1 MKKLILLIVV
11 CLGMF
16 TYNYTTNDN
25 FVLADQNNHSSKI
38 EKNVKTTNKGK
49 SNNKKK
55 KAQNI
60 FSYDFLKSI
69 PTVIAVFSVLLTFSY
84 YIYEALSLNDSE
96 KKILKLKDRFLNQ
109 ISLPAILSVEFFLC
123 IYLYLNMATMLSKS
137 DKYFFSSFT
146 VAMFLIVILY
156 LYVSFATSN
165 MVKVIVDYKEY
176 EFLHRIDDNRF
187 SAKIWGYK
195 ENTKTYIFPMSILD
209 KNFLLLEPKKTK
221 KRQRIFISCLV
232 VFTTSILI
240 FSLQQLLFL
249 SITFSLWSSL
259 IFGIL
264 YFIFMSIVYIKK
276 PINKK
281 Y

>member
-1 MKKLILLIVV
+1 M
-11 CLGMF
+11 
-16 TYNYTTNDN
+16 
-25 FVLADQNNHSSKI
+25 
-38 EKNVKTTNKGK
+38 
-49 SNNKKK
+49 
-55 KAQNI
+55 
-60 FSYDFLKSI
+60 
-69 PTVIAVFSVLLTFSY
+69 
-84 YIYEALSLNDSE
+84 
-96 KKILKLKDRFLNQ
+96 KLKDRFLNQ

-176 EFLHRIDDNRF
+176 EFLHRIDNNRF
-187 SAKIWGYK
+187 SAKIWGDK

-232 VFTTSILI
+232 VFTTSILF

-249 SITFSLWSSL
+249 SITFSFCSSL